1 MTAQELINAIKGLEG
16 QIRSSSGQG
25 FQSAQIINQ
34 ENARFQNYITNYKN
48 QLQTQY
54 NINYDSFV
62 NQKNF
67 NPGNSDII
75 TASRDGTAQATS
87 TISPLILVGGL
98 ALVLILLI
106 K

>member
-1 MTAQELINAIKGLEG
+1 MQ
-16 QIRSSSGQG
+16 SSSGMS
-25 FQSAQIINQ
+25 FQAAQIRNQ
-34 ENARFQNYITNYKN
+34 ENQRFQNIITNYKN

>member
-1 MTAQELINAIKGLEG
+1 LTAQELINAIKGLEG

-62 NQKNF
+62 NQKNLS
-67 NPGNSDII
+67 PRNSDII
-75 TASRDGTAQATS
+75 QASRTPKENHM
-87 TISPLILVGGL
+87 PLLLVGGL
-98 ALVLILLI
+98 ALALILLI